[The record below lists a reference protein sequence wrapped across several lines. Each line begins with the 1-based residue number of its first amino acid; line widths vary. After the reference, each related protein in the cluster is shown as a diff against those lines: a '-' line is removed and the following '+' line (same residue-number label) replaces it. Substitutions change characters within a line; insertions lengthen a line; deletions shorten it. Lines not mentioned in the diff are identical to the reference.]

1 MNHTEQPLEM
11 VATTE
16 DSSAVAK
23 QPCFIRSVVEMD
35 CYELRDMADWFDQ
48 QGKKSNGDFLR
59 SMATRHEILF
69 GAYETANGRA
79 AAPHDR
85 GWREG

>member
-1 MNHTEQPLEM
+1 MNHVRHSGEM

-16 DSSAVAK
+16 DSSAVD
-23 QPCFIRSVVEMD
+23 QPPCFIRSVVEMD
-35 CYELRDMADWFDQ
+35 CYELRDIAEWFDL

-69 GAYETANGRA
+69 GAYEKA
-79 AAPHDR
+79 AAMSATPPAGDR
-85 GWREG
+85 A